1 MPISSDALPIYKV
14 DDYAYTILAQKISAV
29 TGVSQVLV
37 AGQQDFA
44 VRAQANPAAL
54 AAHGI
59 ALEDVRNA
67 LANATVNQAKGN
79 LENEHKSITIDTND
93 QLFHAAG
100 YRNIIV
106 AYRNGAP
113 VKLQDVANVIDATK
127 APRNGAWFNGKRGE
141 LLLVFR
147 QPGANTVEVVD
158 NIKAMMP
165 RLLASVPPTVR
176 VDLVSDRSQSIRDF
190 GVRRRVHPAA
200 DGRPGGD
207 GDLHLPATSVG
218 HHHSLDHRAA
228 VADRHVRRHVRRWA
242 TASTI

>member
-1 MPISSDALPIYKV
+1 M
-14 DDYAYTILAQKISAV
+14 
-29 TGVSQVLV
+29 
-37 AGQQDFA
+37 
-44 VRAQANPAAL
+44 
-54 AAHGI
+54 
-59 ALEDVRNA
+59 RNA

-113 VKLQDVANVIDATK
+113 VKLQDMANVIDATK

-165 RLLASVPPTVR
+165 RLLASVPPSVH
-176 VDLVSDRSQSIRDF
+176 VDLVSDRSQSIRDSVVDVEF
-190 GVRRRVHPAA
+190 TLMLTIGLVVMVIFIFLRTCGPPSSRRSPCRC
-200 DGRPGGD
+200 
-207 GDLHLPATSVG
+207 
-218 HHHSLDHRAA
+218 
-228 VADRHVRRHVRRWA
+228 RWSA
-242 TASTI
+242 RSA

>member
-1 MPISSDALPIYKV
+1 MA
-14 DDYAYTILAQKISAV
+14 
-29 TGVSQVLV
+29 GVSQVLV

-44 VRAQANPAAL
+44 VRAQSNPAAL

-59 ALEDVRNA
+59 SLEDVRNA

-127 APRNGAWFNGKRGE
+127 APRNGALGATDNGG
-141 LLLVFR
+141 
-147 QPGANTVEVVD
+147 
-158 NIKAMMP
+158 
-165 RLLASVPPTVR
+165 RLCWYSA
-176 VDLVSDRSQSIRDF
+176 
-190 GVRRRVHPAA
+190 
-200 DGRPGGD
+200 GRITP
-207 GDLHLPATSVG
+207 LPQ
-218 HHHSLDHRAA
+218 
-228 VADRHVRRHVRRWA
+228 
-242 TASTI
+242 